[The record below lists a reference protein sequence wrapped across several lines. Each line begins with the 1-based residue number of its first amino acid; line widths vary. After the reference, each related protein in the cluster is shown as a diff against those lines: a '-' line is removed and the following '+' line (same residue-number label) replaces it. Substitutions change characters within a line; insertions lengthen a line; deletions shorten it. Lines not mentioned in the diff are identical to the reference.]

1 MMGIWLWDIMGYYG
15 ILWDIINLM
24 EMADY
29 VSSNLYL
36 ILVKLVK

>member
-1 MMGIWLWDIMGYYG
+1 MAPNLVIMGIWLWDIMGC
-15 ILWDIINLM
+15 NPS
-24 EMADY
+24 ERADY